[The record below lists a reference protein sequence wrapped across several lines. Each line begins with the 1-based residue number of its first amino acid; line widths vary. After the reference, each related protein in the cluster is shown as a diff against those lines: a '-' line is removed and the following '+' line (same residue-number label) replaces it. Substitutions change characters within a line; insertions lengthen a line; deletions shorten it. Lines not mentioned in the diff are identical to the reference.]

1 MPLFNN
7 RAGNG
12 GTGKGILTT
21 LTHGVVRRA
30 DEKTY
35 AKHYSVAKEA
45 RSPEPSKGMTLPEV
59 TEALQ
64 AIKDGSYFDKYA
76 PSKAESKFLGKVQSF
91 PGSKSEKKFDKAAGR
106 LGADNLKPID
116 PFA

>member
-45 RSPEPSKGMTLPEV
+45 RNPEVKGMTVQEV
-59 TEALQ
+59 TEVLRSV
-64 AIKDGSYFDKYA
+64 KDGTYFDKYA

>member
-12 GTGKGILTT
+12 GTGKGILTN
-21 LTHGVVRRA
+21 LTHRMAER
-30 DEKTY
+30 TY
-35 AKHYSVAKEA
+35 AKHYGVAKEA
-45 RSPEPSKGMTLPEV
+45 RNTEVRGMTVPEI
-59 TEALQ
+59 TEVFRAM
-64 AIKDGSYFDKYA
+64 KDGTYFDKYGL
-76 PSKAESKFLGKVQSF
+76 SDSETKFLGKVQSF
-91 PGSKSEKKFDKAAGR
+91 PGSKSEKKFDKAAER

>member
-12 GTGKGILTT
+12 GTGKGFLTN
-21 LTHGVVRRA
+21 LTHGIAER
-30 DEKTY
+30 TY
-35 AKHYSVAKEA
+35 AKHYGVAKAA
-45 RSPEPSKGMTLPEV
+45 RSPEVKGMTIPEIRDV
-59 TEALQ
+59 FQ
-64 AIKDGSYFDKYA
+64 SVKDGTYLDKYGL
-76 PSKAESKFLGKVQSF
+76 SDSENKFLGKVQSF
-91 PGSKSEKKFDKAAGR
+91 PGSKSEKKFDKAAER